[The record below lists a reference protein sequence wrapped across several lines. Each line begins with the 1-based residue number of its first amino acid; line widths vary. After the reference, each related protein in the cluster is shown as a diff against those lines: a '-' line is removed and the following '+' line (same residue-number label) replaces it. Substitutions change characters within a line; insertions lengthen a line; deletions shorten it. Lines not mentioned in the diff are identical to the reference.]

1 MENIM
6 VFIDLK
12 FDSLVF
18 QVELFQSPLHS
29 GVPVVLNC
37 VVRPPLQALGYLGPL
52 VTKGRVA
59 SQACPVLFF

>member
-29 GVPVVLNC
+29 GVPMVLNGI
-37 VVRPPLQALGYLGPL
+37 VRTSLQELSHIGPAAAFDPE
-52 VTKGRVA
+52 VQVE
-59 SQACPVLFF
+59 